1 MTVWNDNKPSAGA
14 LLFNE
19 CRTHGIGGMSRF
31 KIIIDLDKLNK
42 QQPDLKQL
50 HLRIKNEESPLLRPI
65 YISGPY
71 SFYCDVRPINYDE
84 DVLFNS
90 KEDIQFTEDLKPDE
104 TFKAD
109 LLFNEYSKL
118 DNKSNKYCWIVDI
131 ITQLA
136 VITFPTLTFS
146 IRIGTSRLITKGRKS
161 LRKPIVDT
169 FEALEIIE
177 WDQGKL
183 WDLPPLFPNKPAH
196 LVILTH
202 GIFSN
207 TGCDMLYMKDKIE
220 KIANRVENEFNPNV
234 VIRGCIDNMGKSAHG
249 VHYLGKRVGEFV
261 MQTVDK
267 LRNEKIMIDKISFI
281 GHSLGGPTQAM
292 AVHYINE
299 LRPNFFD
306 INNGGIQPINFIAI
320 ASPMIGV
327 IGDFPFYLSVPL
339 DIGALGITGRDLNLK
354 RTLGVPKD
362 GVHIDKNNK
371 KYPKLIMEII
381 PQSPA
386 KEVFASFINR
396 TVYANVIND
405 GIVPLRTAALLY
417 LDWRSLSKINKIKS
431 VNKNAPMLEMNE
443 PMERSETTI
452 NESNDDISNNDKN
465 QIGNAAEI
473 PTEDIDKKATMQFF
487 LTDAIKHSRR
497 KNHKF
502 GLSQTVELG
511 DDDSED
517 SGINSNSNVKID
529 KMKFKDAPDEAS
541 AILSALSV
549 LTAPVPS
556 QDYIKN
562 PVARAD
568 KIVHDKIYTP
578 KMLPP
583 PHYLDRSTFKRIIYP
598 NENINRIQERI
609 ARAWQETMDW
619 RKVLVKIQPD
629 SHNNI
634 VVRRR
639 FTNLYGNVAV
649 THMVQEH
656 FGTEACKKYV
666 I

>member
-1 MTVWNDNKPSAGA
+1 MSIWNGNKPLDGA

-19 CRTHGIGGMSRF
+19 CRTHGSGGMSRF
-31 KIIIDLDKLNK
+31 KITVDLDRLN
-42 QQPDLKQL
+42 QQQADLKQL

-71 SFYCDVRPINYDE
+71 SFYCDLRPINYDE

-90 KEDIQFTEDLKPDE
+90 KETIHFVEDLKPDE

-109 LLFNEYSKL
+109 LLLNESSKL
-118 DNKSNKYCWIVDI
+118 NGTTNKYCWIVDV

-146 IRIGTSRLITKGRKS
+146 IRIGTSRAITKGRKS
-161 LRKPIVDT
+161 SNKLIDDK
-169 FEALEIIE
+169 FNALEILE
-177 WDQGKL
+177 WDEKQL
-183 WDLPPLFPNKPAH
+183 WNLPPIFPEKPAH

-207 TGCDMLYMKDKIE
+207 IGCDMLYMKDKIE
-220 KIANRVENEFNPNV
+220 KIANKVEPELNTNV
-234 VIRGCIDNMGKSAHG
+234 IVRGCMDNMGKSAHG
-249 VHYLGKRVGEFV
+249 IHYLGKRVGKYV
-261 MQTVDK
+261 IQTVNQ
-267 LRNEKIMIDKISFI
+267 LRNENINIGKISFI
-281 GHSLGGPTQAM
+281 GHSLGGPTQSM
-292 AVHYINE
+292 AIHYINE
-299 LRPNFFD
+299 LKPGFFD
-306 INNGGIQPINFIAI
+306 PKRGGIQPANFIAL

-354 RTLGVPKD
+354 KTPGVPKD
-362 GVHIDKNNK
+362 GLHIEKTKD
-371 KYPKLIMEII
+371 YPKLIMEII

-386 KEVFASFINR
+386 KEVFAQFFNR

-417 LDWRSLSKINKIKS
+417 LDWKSLAKVSKIKN
-431 VNKNAPMLEMNE
+431 VNKKVPMLEMNE

-452 NESNDDISNNDKN
+452 SESNDDISATANNN
-465 QIGNAAEI
+465 GNITEI
-473 PTEDIDKKATMQFF
+473 PTDDLDKKATVQFM

-497 KNHKF
+497 KHHKF
-502 GLSQTVELG
+502 GLGQTVNTENN
-511 DDDSED
+511 DKEA
-517 SGINSNSNVKID
+517 ID
-529 KMKFKDAPDEAS
+529 ETKFKDAPDEAS
-541 AILSALSV
+541 AVLSALSV

-568 KIVHDKIYTP
+568 SIIHDKLYTP

-583 PHYLDRSTFKRIIYP
+583 PHYIDRSTLKRIIYP
-598 NENINRIQERI
+598 NENVNRIQERI
-609 ARAWQETMDW
+609 ARVWQETMDW
-619 RKVLVKIQPD
+619 RKVLVRIQPD

-639 FTNLYGNVAV
+639 FTNLYGNIAV
-649 THMVQEH
+649 THMAQEH
-656 FGTEACKKYV
+656 FGTEACRKYS
-666 I
+666 ISQD